1 MNAVEARGGN
11 ATFELHLRRRPFFL
25 YPGGHHAI
33 RPWGDRLDAIYPGGR
48 ESIRRLGDRA
58 GFSFNFNAPLSDTM
72 DSHRLYVWAER
83 QGVGKGE
90 ALAQAVGHQYFEK
103 AQALS
108 DRAMLCG
115 CAAVVGLD
123 AEAARQYLESDAG
136 YDVVEQ
142 EVQDNLRLGIHSI
155 PVFIFRS
162 AGLEAV
168 VHGSADVER
177 FGQVLDE
184 TLAAAAAKGE
194 EAPKQ
199 EL

>member
-48 ESIRRLGDRA
+48 ESIRHLGDRA

-83 QGVGKGE
+83 QGGGKGE
-90 ALAQAVGHQYFEK
+90 ALAQAVGHQYFEQ

-115 CAAVVGLD
+115 CAAIVGLD
-123 AEAARQYLESDAG
+123 AEAAATKRTVGGGGWAPTRGAKACSQHPGERSRPSGTWGRNSRSVPVKLPDAASK
-136 YDVVEQ
+136 VSSA
-142 EVQDNLRLGIHSI
+142 RLVCS
-155 PVFIFRS
+155 S
-162 AGLEAV
+162 
-168 VHGSADVER
+168 
-177 FGQVLDE
+177 
-184 TLAAAAAKGE
+184 T
-194 EAPKQ
+194 
-199 EL
+199 

>member
-48 ESIRRLGDRA
+48 ESIRHLGDRA

-83 QGVGKGE
+83 QGGGKGE
-90 ALAQAVGHQYFEK
+90 ALAQAVGHQYFEQ

-115 CAAVVGLD
+115 CAAIVGLD
-123 AEAARQYLESDAG
+123 AEAARQYLDSDAG

-142 EVQDNLRLGIHSI
+142 EVQYNLRLGIHSI

-168 VHGSADVER
+168 VHGSADEER

-184 TLAAAAAKGE
+184 MLAAAATKE
-194 EAPKQ
+194 EGVPTQ